1 MTIMHRMHA
10 RCMHARRSAAR
21 LMGERVCG
29 TVDGDTA
36 DWSCTF
42 SMEGTSVQGA
52 GCCSYP
58 LPCALGLPGTGWSPG
73 YPPVPRLK
81 NS

>member
-1 MTIMHRMHA
+1 
-10 RCMHARRSAAR
+10 
-21 LMGERVCG
+21 MGERVCG
-29 TVDGDTA
+29 TVDGDTV

-58 LPCALGLPGTGWSPG
+58 LPCALGLPG

-81 NS
+81 TLSHS